1 LRPFSDLGGRYI
13 LKLDNSTI
21 KRQEL
26 AIRLRDIGC
35 RVDLSGTDWHTV
47 GDFSVREN
55 MLFDSQNAKKVV
67 VNEEMINIMEFL
79 STVNDGASIFSI
91 KYATKILLD
100 DGTTNFLSEQRIQY
114 YLEKLLKIGYVQR
127 GQEMSYELT
136 EDGREYL
143 YKKGII

>member
-1 LRPFSDLGGRYI
+1 
-13 LKLDNSTI
+13 
-21 KRQEL
+21 
-26 AIRLRDIGC
+26 
-35 RVDLSGTDWHTV
+35 
-47 GDFSVREN
+47 